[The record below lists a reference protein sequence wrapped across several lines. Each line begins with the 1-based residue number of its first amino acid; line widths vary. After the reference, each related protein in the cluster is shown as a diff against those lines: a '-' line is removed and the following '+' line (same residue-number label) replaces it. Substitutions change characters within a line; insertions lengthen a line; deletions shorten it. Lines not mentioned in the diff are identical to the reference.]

1 MDQKRNPLSRKNE
14 RNPNVK
20 TPRRKSFTLIEVVV
34 VIAIMI
40 VTGAVVISAMRTDS
54 TSRLIARSSNDFR
67 SLCSRVR
74 YKAMEMGEDRMVV
87 YDPQQH
93 MFYMA
98 RPVANEEEA
107 MEYEDGF
114 VIVKSVKWELPEE
127 FELTTEEDR
136 PLEVFR
142 FYPDGGA
149 SGRWQLN
156 LVCKG
161 HVMEISVAKLTGA
174 VIARERGENE

>member
-1 MDQKRNPLSRKNE
+1 M
-14 RNPNVK
+14 
-20 TPRRKSFTLIEVVV
+20 PRRKPFTLVEVVV
-34 VIAIMI
+34 VIVIM
-40 VTGAVVISAMRTDS
+40 VLTGAVAISAMRTDS
-54 TSRLIARSSNDFR
+54 TSRLVRRTTSEFR

-87 YDPQQH
+87 YDPEQR

-98 RPVANEEEA
+98 RPTQNQEEQ

-114 VIVKSVKWELPEE
+114 VILKTTKWELPEE
-127 FELTTEEDR
+127 FELTTDENR

-149 SGRWQLN
+149 SGKWN
-156 LVCKG
+156 LTLAVAGKDFA
-161 HVMEISVAKLTGA
+161 MEIGVAKLTGA
-174 VIARERGENE
+174 VVSREKGRGE

>member
-1 MDQKRNPLSRKNE
+1 M
-14 RNPNVK
+14 
-20 TPRRKSFTLIEVVV
+20 V
-34 VIAIMI
+34 VIVIM
-40 VTGAVVISAMRTDS
+40 VLTGAVAVSAMRTDS
-54 TSRLIARSSNDFR
+54 TSRLIRRTTSEFR

-87 YDPQQH
+87 YDPEKR

-98 RPVANEEEA
+98 RPTRDQEEA

-114 VIVKSVKWELPEE
+114 VTLDTKWELPEE
-127 FELTTEEDR
+127 FELMTEENR

-149 SGRWQLN
+149 SGISLT
-156 LVCKG
+156 LGCKG
-161 HVMEISVAKLTGA
+161 QSVEIGVAKLTGA
-174 VIARERGENE
+174 IVSYDGGANQQ

>member
-1 MDQKRNPLSRKNE
+1 MS
-14 RNPNVK
+14 
-20 TPRRKSFTLIEVVV
+20 RRKPFTLVEVVV
-34 VIAIMI
+34 VIVIM
-40 VTGAVVISAMRTDS
+40 VLTGAVAVSAMRTDS
-54 TSRLIARSSNDFR
+54 TSRLIKRTTSEFR

-87 YDPQQH
+87 YDPEQR

-98 RPVANEEEA
+98 RPTRDQEEA

-114 VIVKSVKWELPEE
+114 VTLDTKWALPEE
-127 FELTTEEDR
+127 FELTTEENR

-149 SGRWQLN
+149 SGKWNLN
-156 LVCKG
+156 LAVAKSDR
-161 HVMEISVAKLTGA
+161 VMVISVAKLTGA
-174 VIARERGENE
+174 VVAREKGQGEE